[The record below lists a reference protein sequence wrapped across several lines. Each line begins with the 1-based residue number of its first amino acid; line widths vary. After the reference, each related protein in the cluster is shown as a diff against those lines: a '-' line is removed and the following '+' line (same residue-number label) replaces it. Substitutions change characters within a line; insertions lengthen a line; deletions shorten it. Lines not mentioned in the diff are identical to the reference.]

1 MSSTEWLQKHLGVSD
16 YPTNYI
22 EVNNFILLWLIFEKE
37 ILKTNPTN
45 HNITAKIERIGAKL
59 HNVSIDDVFTKQ
71 KEWYYKK
78 EFDWNKF
85 PTASVHQKDA
95 VNAGFDEK
103 NSDPNKKIVAVI
115 MVIYLYRCNFFHGE
129 KELNKLHIKQKDR
142 LTYYNDFLI
151 ACLEANN

>member
-1 MSSTEWLQKHLGVSD
+1 MNPTEWLQKHLGVSD

-37 ILKTNPTN
+37 ILKTKASN
-45 HNITAKIERIGAKL
+45 HNITDKIKSIGEKL
-59 HNVSIDDVFTKQ
+59 QVCIDDIFAKQ

-129 KELNKLHIKQKDR
+129 KELAKLHIKQKDR
-142 LTYYNDFLI
+142 LTCYNDFLVT
-151 ACLEANN
+151 CLEANN